1 MKNKLVK
8 KWIALC
14 LCSVV
19 LAGCGSV
26 ASTGSQSEGSKTAAS
41 QSEAGS
47 NAEVKNVEFEQV
59 ELEGKYER
67 AAYFADMVYE
77 TNSGSNVM
85 VSPLSLD
92 MALGLLS
99 GGAGGQTKK
108 ELSDYL
114 GTEDYGSFAEQYMEY
129 AQGLNSQDSRFAQSE
144 YKIAYEIANSIW
156 IKDDRKLV
164 DSYVKTAEDQFDAE
178 IEAVSFKAKDLP
190 GTVKKINS
198 WCNEKTHELIPQ
210 IVTEESFSEDA
221 AAVLINSIYF
231 ESPWREEWGVTT
243 HTFTDFEGNTTEQ
256 EMLRDTLTTYY
267 ENDYA
272 TGFAKSYRNG
282 MQFIGILP
290 KETGE
295 FTLSD
300 LDVESLLDSETDAY
314 DVHARMPR
322 LNFDTT
328 ADNVAD
334 ILKSQGV
341 ETVFD
346 DEKSDLTGLI
356 EMEGDEVSYVSG
368 IIQKTKLEL
377 DENGTKAAAVT
388 AIMVDMATGAMPE
401 EKEEK
406 EVFLDRPFAFMIYDE
421 TNDQIV
427 FMGKVVTP

>member
-19 LAGCGSV
+19 LAGCGSEV
-26 ASTGSQSEGSKTAAS
+26 SNGGQTTNQTQESQSSTGSN
-41 QSEAGS
+41 AG
-47 NAEVKNVEFEQV
+47 AESVEFEKV

-77 TNSGSNVM
+77 TNGSSNVM

-99 GGAGGQTKK
+99 GGAKGQTKD
-108 ELSDYL
+108 ELSNYL
-114 GTEDYGSFAEQYMEY
+114 GTEDYGNFVEEYMEY
-129 AQGLNSQDSRFAQSE
+129 AEGLNSKGDSDERYG
-144 YKIAYEIANSIW
+144 YKLAYEIANSIW
-156 IKDDRKLV
+156 VKDDRKLV
-164 DSYVKTAEDQFDAE
+164 DSYVKTAEDQYDAE
-178 IEAVSFKAKDLP
+178 IEAVSFKTKDLP
-190 GTVKKINS
+190 ETVEKINS
-198 WCNEKTHELIPQ
+198 WCNEKTHELIPK
-210 IVTEESFSEDA
+210 IVSEQSFSEDA

-231 ESPWREEWGVTT
+231 ESPWREEWSVTT

-267 ENDYA
+267 ENDHA

-300 LDVESLLDSETDAY
+300 LDVESLLESETTEY
-314 DVHARMPR
+314 DVRARMPR

-328 ADNVAD
+328 ADNVVE
-334 ILKSQGV
+334 ILQYQGV

-346 DEKSDLTGLI
+346 DEKADLTGLI
-356 EMEGDEVSYVSG
+356 EMEGDEVSYVSS

-388 AIMVDMATGAMPE
+388 AVMVDMATSAMPE
-401 EKEEK
+401 EREEK

>member
-1 MKNKLVK
+1 MKNKVIK

-14 LCSVV
+14 LCGVV
-19 LAGCGSV
+19 LAGCGNEV
-26 ASTGSQSEGSKTAAS
+26 STGGQAAES

-47 NAEVKNVEFEQV
+47 SAETESVEFEQV

-77 TNSGSNVM
+77 TNKGSNVM

-99 GGAGGQTKK
+99 GGANGQTKD

-114 GTEDYGSFAEQYMEY
+114 GTEDYGAYAEQYMEY
-129 AQGLNSQDSRFAQSE
+129 AKELNLTKGSYDGTG
-144 YKIAYEIANSIW
+144 YKLAYEIANSVW
-156 IKDDRKLV
+156 VSDERKLV

-178 IEAVSFKAKDLP
+178 IEAVSFKEKDLP
-190 GTVKKINS
+190 KTVKKINS
-198 WCNEKTHELIPQ
+198 WCNEKTHELIPE
-210 IVTEESFSEDA
+210 IVTEQSFSENA
-221 AAVLINSIYF
+221 AAVLINSVYF
-231 ESPWREEWGVTT
+231 EAPWREEWGVTT
-243 HTFTDFEGNTTEQ
+243 HTFTDFEGNITEQ
-256 EMLRDTLTTYY
+256 EMLRDTLSIYY

-272 TGFAKSYRNG
+272 TGFSKSYRNG
-282 MQFIGILP
+282 MRFIGILP

-295 FTLSD
+295 FALSD
-300 LDVESLLDSETDAY
+300 LDVESLLASETTEY
-314 DVHARMPR
+314 DVRARMPR

-334 ILKSQGV
+334 ILEAQGV

-356 EMEGDEVSYVSG
+356 EMEGDEASYVSS

-388 AIMVDMATGAMPE
+388 AVMVDMATSAMPE

-406 EVFLDRPFAFMIYDE
+406 EVFLDRPFAFMIYDDA
-421 TNDQIV
+421 NDQIV
-427 FMGKVVTP
+427 FMGKVVEL

>member
-1 MKNKLVK
+1 MKNKMIK
-8 KWIALC
+8 KMIAMC

-19 LAGCGSV
+19 LAGCGNEV
-26 ASTGSQSEGSKTAAS
+26 STGSQAAKQAAES
-41 QSEAGS
+41 QSATSGNAG
-47 NAEVKNVEFEQV
+47 AESVEFEKI

-77 TNSGSNVM
+77 TNGSSNVM

-92 MALGLLS
+92 MALGLLA
-99 GGAGGQTKK
+99 GGAGGQTKD
-108 ELSDYL
+108 ELSNYL
-114 GTEDYGSFAEQYMEY
+114 GTEDYGAFAKQYMEY
-129 AQGLNSQDSRFAQSE
+129 AEGLNSQDSLFAQSE
-144 YKIAYEIANSIW
+144 YKLAYEIANSVW

-164 DSYVKTAEDQFDAE
+164 DSYVKTAEEQFDAE
-178 IEAVSFKAKDLP
+178 IQAVSFKTKDLP
-190 GTVKKINS
+190 KTVKKINS
-198 WCNEKTHELIPQ
+198 WCNEKTHELIPE
-210 IVTEESFSEDA
+210 IVTEQNFSENS

-231 ESPWREEWGVTT
+231 ESPWREEWNLTT

-256 EMLRDTLTTYY
+256 EMLRDTLSVYY

-272 TGFAKSYRNG
+272 TGFSKSYRNG

-290 KETGE
+290 KGTGE

-300 LDVESLLDSETDAY
+300 LDVESLLESETTEY
-314 DVHARMPR
+314 DVRARMPK

-328 ADNVAD
+328 ADNVAE

-346 DEKSDLTGLI
+346 DKQSDLSGLI
-356 EMEGDEVSYVSG
+356 EMEEDEVSYVSS

-388 AIMVDMATGAMPE
+388 AVMVDMANSAMLV
-401 EKEEK
+401 EKQEK
-406 EVFLDRPFAFMIYDE
+406 EVFLDRPFAFMIYDGA
-421 TNDQIV
+421 NDQIV

>member
-19 LAGCGSV
+19 LAGCGDKV
-26 ASTGSQSEGSKTAAS
+26 STGGQTTSQTTESQSK
-41 QSEAGS
+41 AGS
-47 NAEVKNVEFEQV
+47 NTGAESVEFEQV

-67 AAYFADMVYE
+67 AVYFADMVYE
-77 TNSGSNVM
+77 TNKGTNVM

-99 GGAGGQTKK
+99 GGANGQTKD
-108 ELSDYL
+108 ELSNYL
-114 GTEDYGSFAEQYMEY
+114 GTEDYGSFARQYMEY
-129 AQGLNSQDSRFAQSE
+129 TKDLNSKGNSDERYG
-144 YKIAYEIANSIW
+144 YKLAYEIANSVW

-164 DSYVKTAEDQFDAE
+164 DDYVKTVEEQYDAE

-198 WCNEKTHELIPQ
+198 WCNEKTHELIPE

-221 AAVLINSIYF
+221 AAVLINSVYF
-231 ESPWREEWGVTT
+231 ESPWSEEWGVTT
-243 HTFTDFEGNTTEQ
+243 HTFTDFEGNATEQ
-256 EMLRDTLTTYY
+256 EMLRDTLTIYY

-272 TGFAKSYRNG
+272 TGFSKSYRNG

-295 FTLSD
+295 FSLSD
-300 LDVESLLDSETDAY
+300 LDVESLLASETTKY
-314 DVHARMPR
+314 DVRARMPR

-328 ADNVAD
+328 ADNVVS

-356 EMEGDEVSYVSG
+356 EMEGDEVSYVSS

-388 AIMVDMATGAMPE
+388 AVMVDMATCAMPE
-401 EKEEK
+401 QKQEK
-406 EVFLDRPFAFMIYDE
+406 EVFLDRPFAFMIYDGA
-421 TNDQIV
+421 NDQIV
-427 FMGKVVTP
+427 FMGKVVEP